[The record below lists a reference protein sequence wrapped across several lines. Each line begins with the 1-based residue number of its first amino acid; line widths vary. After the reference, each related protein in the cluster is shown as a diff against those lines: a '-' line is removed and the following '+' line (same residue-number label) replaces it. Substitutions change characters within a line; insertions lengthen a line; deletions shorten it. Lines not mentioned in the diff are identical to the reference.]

1 MTKPT
6 RDEVNYWTERVRSLL
21 TTEKQKLLREN
32 SAELAE
38 INEKAEQ
45 LALKKC
51 GVHADAAAIDALL
64 AEANEKIAEANAFQ
78 ESANEKV
85 SLMDGGHNASS
96 NGWPNKRNISSFTIE
111 RGRGYGSS
119 REWGSPQSDRVG
131 ARWVKNWSG
140 VIYAFDEAKLEL
152 LNETPW
158 GKKITLIDHQTGKI
172 TDAIMLA
179 TTSKQLSDTIRDIM
193 NNLGLDHIEGL
204 DALIKS

>member
-6 RDEVNYWTERVRSLL
+6 RDEVNYWTDRVKSLL

-32 SAELAE
+32 SAEMAE

-45 LALKKC
+45 LALEKC
-51 GVHADAAAIDALL
+51 GIHVDASAIDALL
-64 AEANEKIAEANAFQ
+64 AEAHEKIAEANAFQ

-85 SLMDGGHNASS
+85 SLMDGGHNVST
-96 NGWPNKRNISSFTIE
+96 NGWPNKRTIPEFHISTGT
-111 RGRGYGSS
+111 RYGPS
-119 REWGSPQSDRVG
+119 REKYDRVG
-131 ARWVKNWSG
+131 AQWAKDWSG
-140 VIYAFDEAKLEL
+140 LTYAFDEAKSEL

-158 GKKITLIDHQTGKI
+158 GKTITTIDSQKGRI

-204 DALIKS
+204 DALIKV